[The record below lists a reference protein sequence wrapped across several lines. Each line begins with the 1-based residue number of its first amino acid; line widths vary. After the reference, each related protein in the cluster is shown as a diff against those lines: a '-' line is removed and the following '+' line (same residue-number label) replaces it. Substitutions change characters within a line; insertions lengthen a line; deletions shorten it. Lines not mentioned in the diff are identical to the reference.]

1 MKKLLLGICFSLIS
15 QIVLSQSIS
24 GRVIDA
30 QSGAPLPSVT
40 VELDNQS
47 TTLTNEKGEFVISK
61 LKPGTYLLQI
71 SSIGYKTQ
79 EKKVSPSADSI
90 VIKMETWNLFMQPV
104 EVKATRAADQA
115 PFTKTNISKKDIE
128 KMNLGQDLPFLLN
141 QTPSV
146 VVNSDAGNGVGYTG
160 IRIRGTDATR
170 INMTI
175 NGIPYNDAES
185 QGLFFVNLPDFASSV
200 NNIQIQRGVGTSS
213 NGAGAFGATMNFSTN
228 EINTSPYGEINN
240 SYGSFNTWKNTVKVG
255 TGLIDDHFTIDARLS
270 HVKSDGYVDRASSNL
285 SSAYLSGAWLSSKTS
300 IRFNF
305 LGGKEQTY
313 QSWNGVSESDL
324 KTNRTFNSAGLERP
338 QGPYENETDN
348 YRQDHYQLFFNH
360 QFNKNTSFNT
370 AFFLTKGKG
379 YYEQYKAQQSYSDY
393 GLADYIIGND
403 TLTTTDLIRQ
413 LWLDNDFYGQVLSV
427 QHKGNKNLL
436 TFGGGWNRYDGNHYG
451 KIIWASAG
459 VPDNH
464 IWYDHEAYK
473 TDINLFG
480 KYQQRI
486 TSNLETFVD
495 LQYRRVL
502 YNIDGFRNNPSV
514 KVRETYDFVNPKLGI
529 TWFNDK
535 YQLYGSWSVGQKEPN
550 RDDFEAGNGQIP
562 KPEKLNDFELGVERK
577 SSQFKW
583 GATFYYMRYKDQLV
597 LTGKIND
604 VGAYTRLNIPDS
616 YRLGV
621 ELQGSVYLNNWLNV
635 AGNLTLS
642 KNKVIDFT
650 EYYDDYDNGGQKTVA
665 HSNTDIALSPAVT
678 GSAVINIIP
687 LKNIQISLPGKY
699 VSRQYLDNTSNNAR
713 SLNAFYVQ
721 DAQIS
726 YTIKSF
732 VVKEINL
739 IFQAYNLFDKTYEPN
754 GYTFSYQYA
763 NELITENYYFP
774 MAGTN
779 FMVAVN
785 VKL

>member
-1 MKKLLLGICFSLIS
+1 MKKLLLGICYSLIT

-30 QSGAPLPSVT
+30 QTGAPLPSVT
-40 VELDNQS
+40 IELDNQS
-47 TTLTNEKGEFVISK
+47 VTFTNEKGEFVISK

-79 EKKVSPSADSI
+79 EKMVSPSAEPI
-90 VIKMETWNLFMQPV
+90 VIKMEPWNLFMQPV
-104 EVKATRAADQA
+104 EVKATRATDQA
-115 PFTKTNISKKDIE
+115 PFTKTNISKKEIE

-185 QGLFFVNLPDFASSV
+185 QGLFFVNLPDFVSSV

-228 EINTSPYGEINN
+228 EINTSPYGELNN
-240 SYGSFNTWKNTVKVG
+240 SYGSFNTWKNTVKAG
-255 TGLIDDHFTIDARLS
+255 TGLIDDHFTVDARLS

-285 SSAYLSGAWLSSKTS
+285 SSAYLSAAWLSSKTS

-305 LGGKEQTY
+305 LAGKEKTY
-313 QSWNGVSESDL
+313 QSWNGVSETDL
-324 KTNRTFNSAGLERP
+324 KTNRTFNSAGTERP
-338 QGPYENETDN
+338 QGPYDNETDN

-360 QFNKNTSFNT
+360 EFNKNTSFNT
-370 AFFLTKGKG
+370 AIFLTKGKG
-379 YYEQYKAQQSYSDY
+379 YYEQYKAQQSFSDY
-393 GLADYIIGND
+393 GLPDYVVGSD
-403 TLTTTDLIRQ
+403 TLTGTDLIRQ
-413 LWLDNDFYGQVLSV
+413 LWLDNDYYGQVLSL
-427 QHKGNKNLL
+427 QHKGKKNQL

-451 KIIWASAG
+451 KIIWATAG
-459 VPDNH
+459 VPDNF
-464 IWYDHEAYK
+464 IWYDHKAYK
-473 TDINLFG
+473 TDLNLFG

-486 TSNLETFVD
+486 SSHLETFVD

-502 YNIDGFRNNPSV
+502 YNIDGFRNNPTV
-514 KVRETYDFVNPKLGI
+514 NVHETYDFVNPKLGI
-529 TWFNDK
+529 TWFNDN

-550 RDDFEAGNGQIP
+550 RDDFEAGKGQVP
-562 KPEKLNDFELGVERK
+562 KPEKLNDIELGVERK
-577 SSQFKW
+577 SSQFNW

-604 VGAYTRLNIPDS
+604 VGAYTRINIPDS
-616 YRLGV
+616 YRLGL
-621 ELQGSVYLNNWLNV
+621 ELQARAYLNNWLNV

-650 EYYDDYDNGGQKTVA
+650 EYYDDYDNGGQKTVTY
-665 HSNTDIALSPAVT
+665 SNTDIALSPAVT

-687 LKNIQISLPGKY
+687 LKNLQISLPGKY
-699 VSRQYLDNTSNNAR
+699 VSQQYLDNTSNSAR
-713 SLNAFYVQ
+713 SLNAFYLQ
-721 DAQIS
+721 DAQLS
-726 YTIKSF
+726 YSIKSF

-739 IFQAYNLFDKTYEPN
+739 IFQAYNLFDKKYEPN
-754 GYTFSYQYA
+754 GYTYSYQYGGD
-763 NELITENYYFP
+763 LITENYYFP
-774 MAGTN
+774 MAGRN
-779 FMVAVN
+779 FMIALN
-785 VKL
+785 LRL

>member
-1 MKKLLLGICFSLIS
+1 MKKLLLGICYSLIS

-30 QSGAPLPSVT
+30 QSGASIPSVT
-40 VELDNQS
+40 VELNNQS
-47 TTLTNEKGEFVISK
+47 VTLTNEKGEFVISK
-61 LKPGTYLLQI
+61 LKPDKYHLRL

-79 EKKVSPSADSI
+79 EIMVSPSADPI
-90 VIKMETWNLFMQPV
+90 IIKLETWNLFMQPV
-104 EVKATRAADQA
+104 EVRATRASDQA
-115 PFTKTNISKKDIE
+115 PFAKTNISKKEIE

-228 EINTSPYGEINN
+228 EVNTSPYAEINN
-240 SYGSFNTWKNTVKVG
+240 SYGSFNTWKNTVKAG
-255 TGLIDDHFTIDARLS
+255 SGLIDDHFTVDARLS
-270 HVKSDGYVDRASSNL
+270 HVTSDGYVDRASSNL
-285 SSAYLSGAWLSSKTS
+285 SSAYLSAAWLSSKTS

-305 LGGKEQTY
+305 LIGKEKTY

-324 KTNRTFNSAGLERP
+324 KTNRTFNSAGTERP
-338 QGPYENETDN
+338 QGPYNNETDN

-360 QFNKNTSFNT
+360 QINKNTSFNT
-370 AFFLTKGKG
+370 AFFFTKGNG

-393 GLADYIIGND
+393 GLPDYAIGTD
-403 TLTTTDLIRQ
+403 TLTGTDLIRQ
-413 LWLDNDFYGQVLSV
+413 LWLDNDFYGQVFSI

-436 TFGGGWNRYDGNHYG
+436 TFGGGWNRYDGNHFG
-451 KIIWASAG
+451 KIVWATAG
-459 VPDNH
+459 VPDNY

-486 TSNLETFVD
+486 TSSLETFVD
-495 LQYRRVL
+495 LQYRSVL
-502 YNIDGFRNNPSV
+502 YNIDGFRNNPTV
-514 KVRETYDFVNPKLGI
+514 KVRETYDFVNPKIGI

-535 YQLYGSWSVGQKEPN
+535 YQVFGSWSVGQKEPN
-550 RDDFEAGNGQIP
+550 RDDFEAGQGQIP

-577 SSQFKW
+577 SSQLKW

-604 VGAYTRLNIPDS
+604 VGAYTRVNIPDS

-621 ELQGSVYLNNWLNV
+621 ELQASAYLNTWLNV

-650 EYYDDYDNGGQKTVA
+650 EYYDDYDNGGQKIVT

-678 GSAVINIIP
+678 GSAVVNIIP
-687 LKNIQISLPGKY
+687 IKNLQISLPGKY
-699 VSRQYLDNTSNNAR
+699 VSQQYLDNTSNSAR
-713 SLNAFYVQ
+713 ILNAFYVQ
-721 DAQIS
+721 DAQVS
-726 YTIKSF
+726 YSIKDF
-732 VVKEINL
+732 VAKEINL
-739 IFQAYNLFDKTYEPN
+739 MFQVNNLFDKKYEPN
-754 GYTFSYQYA
+754 GYTFSYQYGGD
-763 NELITENYYFP
+763 LITENYYFP

-779 FMVAVN
+779 FMFAVN
-785 VKL
+785 IKL